1 MKPSLYVGTIAH
13 RRLIPIENR
22 FQYGFFMWFLNLDE
36 LENVP
41 SLGICFSAKRWALSR
56 FHRSDYYGD
65 PSLPLADA
73 IRNRMEELTGKPVTG
88 QVCGLLNLRT
98 LGLYF
103 SPVNFY
109 YGYDNRGNFTHFL
122 AEVSNIP
129 WNERHQYAHYVA
141 DNKLTPN
148 HPKQFRVSPFNSV
161 NQNYSWKLKAP
172 DETVTVQLAVD
183 DERGHIFEA
192 LLNLKRCPFTKKS
205 VVGKLLRKPVMTISI
220 VAGIYWQAFKLYR
233 KGVPYVPYEKEMI

>member
-1 MKPSLYVGTIAH
+1 MKPSLYIGTIAH
-13 RRLIPIENR
+13 RRHLPVEHR

-36 LENVP
+36 LDKLP
-41 SLGICFSAKRWALSR
+41 SLGGWFSAKRWAMSR
-56 FHRSDYYGD
+56 FHRPDYYGD
-65 PSLPLADA
+65 PALPLADA
-73 IRNRMEELTGKPVTG
+73 IRNRMEELTGQLVTG
-88 QVCGLLNLRT
+88 QVCGLLNMRT

-109 YGYDNRGNFTHFL
+109 YGYDRRGNFTHFL

-141 DNKLTPN
+141 DGGLKPN
-148 HPKQFRVSPFNSV
+148 HQKQFRVSPFNSV
-161 NQNYSWKLKAP
+161 NQHYSWKLKAP
-172 DETVTVQLAVD
+172 DETLSVQLAVD

-192 LLNLKRCPFTKKS
+192 LLNLRRCPFTKRS
-205 VVGKLLRKPVMTISI
+205 VTRELLRKPAMTLFI
-220 VAGIYWQAFKLYR
+220 VAGIYWQALKLYR